1 MPKSDF
7 KILAIDDEK
16 DILLLLKY
24 NLESEGYIV
33 KTASSG
39 KEGLDIA
46 SEYNP
51 DLILIDIMMPEID
64 GIETCRKLREIE
76 KFQSTFILFLTAR
89 VEEYS
94 EVAAF
99 DAGGDDYITK
109 PIKPRALL
117 SRINSFYKR
126 KSSVDNSKNVIE
138 VENLLIDKDSYVV
151 KVDGNEVFFPKK
163 EFELLHFLATNPK
176 KVFSRESLL
185 RNIWGADVH
194 VVARTVDVH
203 IRKIREKLGQDFIS
217 TIKGVGCLLYTS
229 PSPRDMRRSRM
240 PSSA

>member
-46 SEYNP
+46 SKYNP

-117 SRINSFYKR
+117 SRINLFYKR
-126 KSSVDNSKNVIE
+126 KSSLYDSKNVIE
-138 VENLLIDKDSYVV
+138 VENLSIDKDSYVV

-217 TIKGVGCLLYTS
+217 TIKGVGYKFKN
-229 PSPRDMRRSRM
+229 
-240 PSSA
+240 

>member
-24 NLESEGYIV
+24 NLESEGYTV

-46 SEYNP
+46 PKYNP

-76 KFQSTFILFLTAR
+76 KFQTTFILFLTAR

-117 SRINSFYKR
+117 RRINLFYKR
-126 KSSVDNSKNVIE
+126 NSSVDDSKKVIE
-138 VENLLIDKDSYVV
+138 VENLSIDKDSYVV

-194 VVARTVDVH
+194 VIARTVDVH

-217 TIKGVGCLLYTS
+217 TIKGVGYKFKN
-229 PSPRDMRRSRM
+229 
-240 PSSA
+240 

>member
-138 VENLLIDKDSYVV
+138 VENLSIDKDSYVV

-203 IRKIREKLGQDFIS
+203 MSRLRKALKTASDENLDPIRTVRDGGYGLFTNKII
-217 TIKGVGCLLYTS
+217 
-229 PSPRDMRRSRM
+229 
-240 PSSA
+240 

>member
-24 NLESEGYIV
+24 NLESEGYTV

-46 SEYNP
+46 PKYNP

-117 SRINSFYKR
+117 RRINLFYKR
-126 KSSVDNSKNVIE
+126 NSSVDDSKKVIE
-138 VENLLIDKDSYVV
+138 VENLSIDKDSYVV

-194 VVARTVDVH
+194 VIARTVDVH
-203 IRKIREKLGQDFIS
+203 IRKIREKLGNDFIS
-217 TIKGVGCLLYTS
+217 TIKGVGYKFKN
-229 PSPRDMRRSRM
+229 
-240 PSSA
+240 

>member
-24 NLESEGYIV
+24 NLESEGYTV

-46 SEYNP
+46 PKYNP

-76 KFQSTFILFLTAR
+76 KFQTTFILFLTAR

-117 SRINSFYKR
+117 RRINLFYKR
-126 KSSVDNSKNVIE
+126 NSSVDDSKKVIE
-138 VENLLIDKDSYVV
+138 VENLSIDKDSYVV

-194 VVARTVDVH
+194 VIARTVDVH
-203 IRKIREKLGQDFIS
+203 IRKIREKLGNDFIS
-217 TIKGVGCLLYTS
+217 TIKGVGCKFKN
-229 PSPRDMRRSRM
+229 
-240 PSSA
+240 

>member
-126 KSSVDNSKNVIE
+126 KSSVDNSKNIIE

-217 TIKGVGCLLYTS
+217 TIKGVGYKFKN
-229 PSPRDMRRSRM
+229 
-240 PSSA
+240 

>member
-1 MPKSDF
+1 MQKSDF

-39 KEGLDIA
+39 NEGLDIA
-46 SEYNP
+46 SKYNP

-64 GIETCRKLREIE
+64 GIETCRKLRDIE
-76 KFQSTFILFLTAR
+76 KFQSIFILFLTAR

-126 KSSVDNSKNVIE
+126 KSSVDNINNVIE
-138 VENLLIDKDSYVV
+138 IENLLIDKDSYVV
-151 KVDGNEVFFPKK
+151 KLDGNEVFFPKK

-176 KVFSRESLL
+176 KVFTRESLL

-217 TIKGVGCLLYTS
+217 TIKGVGYKFKN
-229 PSPRDMRRSRM
+229 
-240 PSSA
+240 

>member
-217 TIKGVGCLLYTS
+217 TIKGVGYKFKN
-229 PSPRDMRRSRM
+229 
-240 PSSA
+240 